1 MKTRTKKA
9 TKTTK
14 RVSTTDLVAITSEA
28 LSRALG
34 GADEGGGAVALGKT
48 WRDSPPDATA

>member
-9 TKTTK
+9 TKTAK

-28 LSRALG
+28 LSRAIG
-34 GADEGGGAVALGKT
+34 GADDGGGELAMSKT
-48 WRDSPPDATA
+48 WRDSPPNAAA

>member
-14 RVSTTDLVAITSEA
+14 RVSTNDLVVITSEA
-28 LSRALG
+28 LSRAIG
-34 GADEGGGAVALGKT
+34 GADDGGGEVALGKT
-48 WRDSPPDATA
+48 WRDSPPDAAA